1 MTQKIADLLFPS
13 LPFTAEEVLAK
24 YPSRNLPQGA
34 QVLRVAPSPT
44 GFMHIGGIYAA
55 LVSERVAHQSQ
66 GVFMLRIED
75 TDLKREKEGA
85 VELIASSLEEYSIP
99 MDEGVKGDLTEIGA
113 YGPYTQSKRR
123 DIYQAFVKKM
133 VAEDKAYPCF
143 CSEEDITAL
152 REKEIALGARPGYHG
167 QFATCR
173 YLTEAQQEEKIKKG
187 LPWVIRFKS
196 NGNYN
201 EKCVARDI
209 LRGNREFPQ
218 NDLDIVL
225 LKSDG
230 LPTYHFAHIVDDH
243 LMETTIVLRGDEW
256 FSSLPLHFQLFD
268 AMGWKVPK
276 YAHIAPIQKMEE
288 GAKRKLSKR
297 KDPEASITFYAEQG
311 YPKQS
316 VLEYLMNLANS
327 NFEDWRRQN
336 PVSPLTDFPFKLKK
350 MGAAGALF
358 DFVKLLSVS
367 RDTVAHMSA
376 ERVYEEGLE
385 WAEQYD
391 KDFALLMKENKE
403 KMIKIL
409 SIERKPSGK
418 GRKDIALWSD
428 IKKEVSCFFDALW
441 EGISEEGKAF
451 LLEHKEA
458 KEIALS
464 YQKIYSSTDDN
475 QVWFDK
481 VKQIADAFNYATSMK
496 DYKEHPENFKGS
508 VSDIASLIRVLI
520 TGKLQ
525 SPDLHDMMQILGED
539 AVQKRLSAL

>member
-13 LPFTAEEVLAK
+13 LPFTTEEVLAK
-24 YPSRNLPQGA
+24 YPSRDLPQGA

-123 DIYQAFVKKM
+123 DIYQAFVKQM

-201 EKCVARDI
+201 EKCIARDI

-243 LMETTIVLRGDEW
+243 LMGTTIVLRGDEW

-268 AMGWKVPK
+268 AMGWKTPK

-350 MGAAGALF
+350 MGSAGALF

-385 WAEQYD
+385 WAEKYD
-391 KDFALLMKENKE
+391 NAFALLMKENKE

-441 EGISEEGKAF
+441 EGISEEGTAF

-464 YQKIYSSTDDN
+464 YQKIYSSADDN

-481 VKQIADAFNYATSMK
+481 VKQIADEFNYATSMK